1 MYGQKWA
8 GPRESSIVVQ
18 CSMQYKLLQCKQS
31 SALLMT
37 SAAKRTIDYSFTLW
51 RRVQQ
56 STEEPSVYSYSS
68 STYGTY
74 HQESKVRDYI
84 ILLILSSFFTGYP
97 HNPYN
102 GVVCNDTIT
111 ATGVFSSKQLWR
123 LAKGTYYNYLVNG
136 SVNDQSVII
145 AKLLTFELNK
155 HIQGHPYY
163 YHQIYF
169 LTLYFQ
175 LAKFQIPFCY
185 TFYTNIYLSTYF

>member
-1 MYGQKWA
+1 MTHVYIIFSIRQHVYPSHARVCTGKN
-8 GPRESSIVVQ
+8 GPIPT
-18 CSMQYKLLQCKQS
+18 
-31 SALLMT
+31 A
-37 SAAKRTIDYSFTLW
+37 
-51 RRVQQ
+51 
-56 STEEPSVYSYSS
+56 VYSSVVYSINWCSVNSQVLCWWRPQLKGQLITLSPSGGEYSS
-68 STYGTY
+68 PQRN
-74 HQESKVRDYI
+74 HQYIVIVLVHMAPTTKRANWDYI

-169 LTLYFQ
+169 LTLYF
-175 LAKFQIPFCY
+175 
-185 TFYTNIYLSTYF
+185 

>member
-1 MYGQKWA
+1 MGKN
-8 GPRESSIVVQ
+8 GPVPESVLQQ
-18 CSMQYKLLQCKQS
+18 CSVVCSISKLVQCKQS

-51 RRVQQ
+51 RVQ
-56 STEEPSVYSYSS
+56 STASQYIVHP
-68 STYGTY
+68 TYGTIWQ
-74 HQESKVRDYI
+74 QEQYSRVRLHNSFD
-84 ILLILSSFFTGYP
+84 SFFFPGYP

-175 LAKFQIPFCY
+175 LAKFRIPFCY
-185 TFYTNIYLSTYF
+185 TFNTNIYLSTYF